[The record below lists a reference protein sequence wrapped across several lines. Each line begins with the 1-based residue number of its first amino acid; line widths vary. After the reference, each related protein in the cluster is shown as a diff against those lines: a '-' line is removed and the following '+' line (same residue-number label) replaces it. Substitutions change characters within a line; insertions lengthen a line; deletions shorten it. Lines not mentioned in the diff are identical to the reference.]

1 MKEYSFEKLEVWND
15 TKNFVVKIYRQTEE
29 YPNDEKFGLI
39 SQIRRASLSVS
50 NNIAEGTSRWTNKEK
65 IRFIEIAFS
74 SLMEVL
80 NCLVI
85 SKELNLIGEK
95 VLFGI

>member
-1 MKEYSFEKLEVWND
+1 MEVWND
-15 TKNFVVKIYRQTEE
+15 TRNFVVKIYRHTEK
-29 YPNDEKFGLI
+29 YPNDEKFDLI
-39 SQIRRASLSVS
+39 SQIRRAYLSVS

-80 NCLVI
+80 NCLLI
-85 SKELNLIGEK
+85 SKELNLIDEFF
-95 VLFGI
+95 FGIEN